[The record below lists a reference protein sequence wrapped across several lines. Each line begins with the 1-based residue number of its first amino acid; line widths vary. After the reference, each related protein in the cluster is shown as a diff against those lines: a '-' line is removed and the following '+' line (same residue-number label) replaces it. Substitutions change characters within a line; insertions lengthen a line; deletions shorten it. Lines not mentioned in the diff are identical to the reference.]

1 LVLFLLLFLVGGL
14 GGALVFTWTSRPESG
29 SATPPADPVSQTIGA
44 EPALPL
50 SAEGPADGT
59 PPLTGGPVAGS
70 LEAANEQTFA
80 SRETAI
86 TRAAKRAGE
95 SVVTVGVIQTR
106 LVRGAPRVV
115 DPFDLFFNRYLPG
128 SVHEQRIPSM
138 GSGII
143 VDAAGII
150 LTNHHVV
157 QNATK
162 IEVILRDGRTFPAR
176 LIGSDPNWDL
186 AALKVDGADLP
197 AAEIGDSD
205 ELVVGEWA
213 IAIGNPFGFYIEGNE
228 PTVTVGVIS
237 ALHRDIKGDDVTQ
250 GIYKDMIQTDAAI
263 NPGNSGGALVN
274 ALGQV
279 IGINTF
285 IFTPGGGNV
294 GIGFAIPIKT
304 AVRVAR
310 DLIRYG
316 RERPVWIGFYA
327 RPIGPWMAG
336 ELGLERAPALIV
348 SLVEAGSPADRAGLQ
363 EYDVIREINGKRV
376 SSAAEAN
383 RTIFGVQ
390 PGDEIA
396 FTIERRGERRVV
408 RVRVENVPG
417 SDGAREP

>member
-294 GIGFAIPIKT
+294 GIGFAIPIDT

-310 DLIRYG
+310 EIMEYG
-316 RERPVWIGFYA
+316 QRRPVWTGISVQPLTPFVA
-327 RPIGPWMAG
+327 RQ
-336 ELGLERAPALIV
+336 LGLRDPSGLLV
-348 SLVEAGSPADRAGLQ
+348 SRIDPRSPAEKSGLRVL
-363 EYDVIREINGKRV
+363 DVIREINGQRV
-376 SSAAEAN
+376 SNRREAD
-383 RTIFGVQ
+383 RIILGTQV
-390 PGDEIA
+390 GDIID
-396 FTIERRGERRVV
+396 FTVERDGRSRKHSVTV
-408 RVRVENVPG
+408 APVPG
-417 SDGAREP
+417 SGT